1 MIDVDFWEDVASRW
15 FGVKRPHDDSFSMV
29 VRVKD
34 GVAPKSSITEG
45 LLDENSQAYKQL
57 HDFKL

>member
-15 FGVKRPHDDSFSMV
+15 FGVKSPKDDSFSMV
-29 VRVKD
+29 VRVKE
-34 GVAPKSSITEG
+34 GIAPKSSITEG
-45 LLDENSQAYKQL
+45 LLDETSQAYDQL

>member
-15 FGVKRPHDDSFSMV
+15 FGVKSTEDDSFSMV

-34 GVAPKSSITEG
+34 GVVHKSSITEG
-45 LLDENSQAYKQL
+45 LLDESSQAYDQL